1 MTRPAPGLW
10 RRLPIP
16 APDFWRLWL
25 VGTVLFVT
33 RWMDMLAMSV
43 YVWQHT
49 HSAFLVSLLMV
60 MRFLPMSLLGLF
72 LGDVAD
78 RFERRTLML
87 GINLCLL
94 AGAIALLL
102 LEYAGSLAV
111 WHLMAASFLGG
122 IATAADN
129 PVRRLMMGQVVGNDS
144 FGKAMAI
151 DVGTSNGTRTFG
163 PFIAGLMMAAWGIES
178 VFALDVALYVA
189 SVAALWRVR
198 CRNES
203 RASGSEP
210 VLRRLAEGWSIC
222 RASPKLM
229 GTLLLTIYFNIFVY
243 PYVSIVPVIGAD
255 NLHLDAA
262 AIGILASMDGLG
274 SLIGALL
281 FGMTIRQPQF
291 QRLYVSCIIAGH
303 VILIFFALA
312 TNAMLSGTALL
323 VLGIAIAGF
332 SVTQNTLVFLLA
344 PEHARARMMG
354 LLSVSIGIGP
364 AGFLILG
371 SLADAI
377 GAAHAAI
384 VMATTG
390 LVTIIATKRYWLDLY
405 SRGS

>member
-1 MTRPAPGLW
+1 VTRRVSSLW
-10 RRLPIP
+10 GRLPIP
-16 APDFWRLWL
+16 EPDFWRLWL
-25 VGTVLFVT
+25 VGAILFVT

-60 MRFLPMSLLGLF
+60 LRFLPMSLLGLF

-87 GINLCLL
+87 VVNLSLL
-94 AGAIALLL
+94 VGAVALLL
-102 LEYAGSLAV
+102 LELTGHLAV

-129 PVRRLMMGQVVGNDS
+129 PIRRLMMGQVVGSES

-178 VFALDVALYVA
+178 VFALDVAMYVA
-189 SVAALWRVR
+189 SVAALWHVR
-198 CRNES
+198 CRNEA
-203 RASGSEP
+203 RASTGEP
-210 VLRRLAEGWSIC
+210 VLKRLAEGWAIC

-274 SLIGALL
+274 SLIGALF
-281 FGMTIRQPQF
+281 FGMTLRPPQF
-291 QRLYVSCIIAGH
+291 RRLYVNSIIAGH
-303 VILIFFALA
+303 AILILFALA
-312 TNAMLSGTALL
+312 THVILSGMTLL
-323 VLGIAIAGF
+323 ALGIAIAGF

-344 PEHARARMMG
+344 PDHARARMMG

-364 AGFLILG
+364 IGFLIFG

-377 GAAHAAI
+377 GASHAAI
-384 VMATTG
+384 VMAAIG
-390 LVTIIATKRYWLDLY
+390 LATIIMTKQYWRDLY
-405 SRGS
+405 ARPN